1 MGADLPLTQPDGSI
15 PPTSFLR
22 VAVED
27 IDIDGDTLT
36 NAEEHAVGSSPYF
49 ADTNSKGVPD
59 GLELHACNNPSAG
72 MADGNGDGNPDN
84 EIYSVEFEATN
95 EHHSIPTSI
104 GRVQDKKVQ
113 GAAKRVRREDEMT
126 MTRPF
131 GPRIGSSS
139 AWADTFR
146 PSLGPTSDHFMS
158 RITFL
163 SRTRIGHQ
171 ALSGIDNL
179 HRYLV
184 EPYNKFYESENVAK
198 KQFLEP
204 VIVIGPLGGEPFD
217 GTHWSLLVDYKKM
230 RLIQLR
236 FNFSGIRLTGQSR
249 ALIQPVVPV
258 EGEPV
263 ETLKISYPIQCPL
276 SVIAPSRLAI
286 ERIDATHEYAL
297 SLHSPDWQPV
307 EEHFGN
313 SVPKVLKRFYADPK
327 SVLLTNF
334 DIVSRLSGI
343 PEGIHV
349 QYFEATG
356 ANSVAGFFEGFESF
370 VSFASNGGGGR

>member
-104 GRVQDKKVQ
+104 G
-113 GAAKRVRREDEMT
+113 
-126 MTRPF
+126 
-131 GPRIGSSS
+131 
-139 AWADTFR
+139 
-146 PSLGPTSDHFMS
+146 
-158 RITFL
+158 
-163 SRTRIGHQ
+163 HQ

-263 ETLKISYPIQCPL
+263 ETLKIPYPIQCPL